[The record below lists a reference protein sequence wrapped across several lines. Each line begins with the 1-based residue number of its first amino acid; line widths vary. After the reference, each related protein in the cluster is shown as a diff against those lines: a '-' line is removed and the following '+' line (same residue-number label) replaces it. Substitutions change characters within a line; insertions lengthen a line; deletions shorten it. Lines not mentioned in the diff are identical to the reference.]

1 MTLARQAGHDVMSVP
16 RVPRTRAMGTFP
28 FDAAGRGRRG
38 IGIGSCPAWRASV
51 INVSIGT
58 AI

>member
-1 MTLARQAGHDVMSVP
+1 MARV
-16 RVPRTRAMGTFP
+16 RGT
-28 FDAAGRGRRG
+28 RG

>member
-1 MTLARQAGHDVMSVP
+1 MARVRG
-16 RVPRTRAMGTFP
+16 TRWT
-28 FDAAGRGRRG
+28 G

-58 AI
+58 AL